1 MADLLANGMVK
12 VTYVPSIANISAP
25 TVAEL
30 TGGSAVDL
38 QCLITADGLNITGET
53 ASVDNT
59 ALCSENDTQD
69 AGSVSYQLELTC
81 KRKDS
86 TVEDVAWNTLTYKT
100 AGYLVVRRD
109 KPQADP
115 YVATDDVEV
124 YSIRCGEPIMQPPER
139 NTPQTF
145 VVTLFNHSS
154 VDTRAVV
161 AA

>member
-12 VTYVPSIANISAP
+12 VTWVPTIANISAP

-30 TGGSAVDL
+30 TAGTDL

-59 ALCSENDTQD
+59 ALCSDNDTTD
-69 AGSVSYQLELTC
+69 AGSVSYSIELTC

-86 TVEDVAWNTLTYKT
+86 TVEDVAWTTLIYR
-100 AGYLVVRRD
+100 ALGYLVVRRNA
-109 KPQADP
+109 PQADA
-115 YVATDDVEV
+115 YAANDDVEV
-124 YSIRCGEPIMQPPER
+124 YSARCGEPIMNPPER

>member
-12 VTYVPSIANISAP
+12 VTWVPTIANISAP

-30 TGGSAVDL
+30 TAGSAVDL

-53 ASVDNT
+53 AAVDNT
-59 ALCSENDTQD
+59 ALCSDNDTQD
-69 AGSVSYQLELTC
+69 AGSVSYTLELTC

-86 TVEDVAWNTLTYKT
+86 PSEDVAWQTLIYR
-100 AGYLVVRRD
+100 ALGNLVVRRD
-109 KPQADP
+109 QPQADA
-115 YVATDDVEV
+115 YAADDNVEV
-124 YSIRCGEPIMQPPER
+124 YTSRCGEPVMQPPER

-145 VVTLFNHSS
+145 IVNLFNHSS